1 MGSGDVGANILGLLF
16 ILVVKVAPVVLGLG
30 AAIWLL
36 PRTGVGRSLLGRA
49 RDGDDQGERLLLL
62 ESEVARLREELAEV
76 QERQDFT
83 ERLIAPDRPL
93 PMRSGSGARTPTPP
107 EVTPV
112 GS

>member
-1 MGSGDVGANILGLLF
+1 MGGGDVGTNILGLLF
-16 ILVVKVAPVVLGLG
+16 ILLVKVAPVVLGLG

-36 PRTGVGRSLLGRA
+36 PRTGIGRSLIGRA
-49 RDGDDQGERLLLL
+49 REGSDEGERLLLL

-83 ERLIAPDRPL
+83 ERLLAPDRPL
-93 PMRSGSGARTPTPP
+93 PMERGADTRVPTPP
-107 EVTPV
+107 EATPV